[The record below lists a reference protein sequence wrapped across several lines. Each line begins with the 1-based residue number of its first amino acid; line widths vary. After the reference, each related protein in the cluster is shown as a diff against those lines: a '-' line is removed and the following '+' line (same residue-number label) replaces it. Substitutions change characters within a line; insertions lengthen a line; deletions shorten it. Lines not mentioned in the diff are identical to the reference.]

1 MESNPQTFTEF
12 WQNLWQMLV
21 DINVPRLVGAFLVLI
36 VGWLLAVLLANL
48 TVRGIRGLKLASR
61 IDRSL
66 PEGKAAGAGEKI
78 EKIAGR
84 VVFYVVLLLAV
95 LGCLSTLNLSDA
107 AEPVRDFVDR
117 VVGYGLNLIAAG
129 LLLFVGWIVASVLEY
144 FALSCMHAINID
156 EKLKARKPETAGEAE
171 EGKPAKP
178 YSEIAAHVV
187 FWVTLLAFVPAILRA
202 LDIEGITAPLEGML
216 AKILEFVPNLIAA
229 AAILVIGL
237 FAAGIVRKAVSGLL
251 FIGRLDELGKKA
263 GGHNIF
269 GEKGISCLAGLVAYV
284 LVAIPVVISA
294 LNALRIDAL
303 TASVS
308 RFFEKILNATG
319 DVVGAG
325 VLILAAFILG
335 GVVAGIVSQL
345 CEGFGFDR
353 LVAFLGFAPKEGP
366 TTGKASA
373 AVGKICFAAIM
384 LFALMSA
391 CEILGFHELAA
402 LVAAFLVF
410 GGNIIVGII
419 VMMIG
424 IYLANLAADALKGK
438 GGSSEFLATVTRIAV
453 LVFTGAIALS
463 TLNLNGRI
471 VEIAFAL
478 LLGAIC
484 VAAAI
489 AFGLGGREFAA
500 KKLEEWDKKLTKK

>member
-1 MESNPQTFTEF
+1 MENNPQTFAEF
-12 WQNLWQMLV
+12 WQNFWQMLV
-21 DINVPRLVGAFLVLI
+21 DINVPRLAGALLVLV
-36 VGWLLAVLLANL
+36 VGWLLAVLLGNMAA
-48 TVRGIRGLKLASR
+48 RSIRGLKLADR

-66 PEGKAAGAGEKI
+66 PEGKAAGSAEKI

-107 AEPVRDFVDR
+107 AEPVRDFVGR

-129 LLLFVGWIVASVLEY
+129 LLLFVAWIVASVLEY
-144 FALSCMHAINID
+144 FALSCMHAVNID
-156 EKLKARKPETAGEAE
+156 EKLKARKPEAAGEAE
-171 EGKPAKP
+171 AGKPAKP
-178 YSEIAAHVV
+178 YSRIAANVI
-187 FWVTLLAFVPAILRA
+187 FWVTFLIFIPAVLRA
-202 LDIEGITAPLEGML
+202 LDIDGITAPLEGML
-216 AKILEFVPNLIAA
+216 AELFGFVPNLLAA
-229 AAILVIGL
+229 AVILVVGL
-237 FAAGIVRKAVSGLL
+237 FAAAIVRKAVTGVL
-251 FIGRLDELGKKA
+251 FIARLDELGKKA

-294 LNALRIDAL
+294 LDALRIEAL

-353 LVAFLGFAPKEGP
+353 LVAFLGFAPKDGNP
-366 TTGKASA
+366 GRASA

-384 LFALMSA
+384 LFAVMSA
-391 CEILGFHELAA
+391 CEILAFHELAA

-410 GGNIIVGII
+410 GGNIIVGIV